1 MALITSKP
9 SIPVLQSDTFEIQ
22 RQKINNLA
30 ADINTR
36 LDTAAGTGIGY
47 TYIKSINFNFS
58 VGGEAHAGR
67 ARYTGGLDNDS
78 YMYNTFGSIDAH
90 QLTFTYNRDAGS
102 QSYLPG
108 YFFAVNAVSPAQYS
122 LEYNA
127 TENYYLQSS
136 SGTAVNN
143 SAQIISKAEKLNI
156 EPAQI
161 VTFFFAGSTSHD
173 NWHIGGASSW
183 QNVVIE
189 DVALNNDKFI
199 VQFALIDGRI
209 ATHTYSYK
217 PNTREIDRGGTIG
230 WSGRIILVINAARA
244 ASGKHA
250 VRLLERKL
258 VPTTGRP
265 AIQYYSAD
273 YDNPLDLLEDN
284 FTVTYS

>member
-30 ADINTR
+30 TDLNTR
-36 LDTAAGTGIGY
+36 LDTPAGTGIGY
-47 TYIKSINFNFS
+47 TYIKSIKFNFS
-58 VGGEAHAGR
+58 VGGETHAGYARTR
-67 ARYTGGLDNDS
+67 ATDNDS
-78 YMYNTFGSIDAH
+78 YMYNRFGPLDSHLQTRLPGVIPH
-90 QLTFTYNRDAGS
+90 YTPI
-102 QSYLPG
+102 PG

-136 SGTAVNN
+136 SGA
-143 SAQIISKAEKLNI
+143 SIGDRAIISKVEKLII

-161 VTFFFAGSTSHD
+161 ATFFFAGGTYHD
-173 NWHIGGASSW
+173 NWHIGGAYRDRG
-183 QNVVIE
+183 NVVIE
-189 DVALNNDKFI
+189 DVPLNDDKFI

-217 PNTREIDRGGTIG
+217 AGRREIDRGGLVG
-230 WSGRIILVINAARA
+230 WSGKIILVINAARA

-258 VPTTGRP
+258 VQTVGRP
-265 AIQYYSAD
+265 AVQYYAAD
-273 YDNPLDLLEDN
+273 YDNPLELLEDN
-284 FTVTYS
+284 FTITYS

>member
-30 ADINTR
+30 TDLNTR
-36 LDTAAGTGIGY
+36 LDTPAGTGIGY
-47 TYIKSINFNFS
+47 TYIKSIKFNFS
-58 VGGEAHAGR
+58 VGGETHEGSETRTHAHA
-67 ARYTGGLDNDS
+67 DNDGF
-78 YMYNTFGSIDAH
+78 MYNRFGPMDSHLIT
-90 QLTFTYNRDAGS
+90 QLPGILPNYAPI
-102 QSYLPG
+102 PG

-136 SGTAVNN
+136 SGTSIPSRA
-143 SAQIISKAEKLNI
+143 IISKVEKLII

-161 VTFFFAGSTSHD
+161 ATFFYAGGSPHD
-173 NWHIGGASSW
+173 NWHIGGAYLESRK
-183 QNVVIE
+183 QVIE
-189 DVALNNDKFI
+189 DVPLNDDKFI

-217 PNTREIDRGGTIG
+217 AGRREIDRGGPVG
-230 WSGRIILVINAARA
+230 WSGKIILVINAARA

-250 VRLLERKL
+250 VRLLQRKF
-258 VPTTGRP
+258 VQTVGRP
-265 AIQYYSAD
+265 AVQYYAAD
-273 YDNPLDLLEDN
+273 YDNPLELLEDN
-284 FTVTYS
+284 FTITYS